1 MKKFFMAS
9 LLGSDISLCTTA
21 MAADTDLKALEDAAR
36 KEGTVNSVGMPDAW
50 ANWKGTWEDLASKY
64 GLKHSD
70 TDMSSAQ
77 ELAKF
82 AAEKDNASADIGDVG
97 AAFGPIAVTQG
108 VSQPYK
114 PSTWDQVP
122 EWAKDK
128 DGHWALAYT
137 GTIAFIIN
145 KDLVKEEERPKTWH
159 DLEKG
164 KYKVAIGDVGTAAQ
178 AANGV
183 LAAAIAYKGDEANI
197 APGLQLFTKLAQQ
210 KRLSLANP
218 TIQTLEKGEVEVG
231 VVWDFNGLS
240 YRDQIDPKRFEVLI
254 PSDGSVTSGY
264 TTIINKYAKHPNAAK
279 LAREYI
285 FSDAGQ
291 TNLAIGHARPIRAE
305 HLKLPADVQ
314 AKLLPNDQYGAAQP
328 IKDAAVWEATSKKL
342 PQMWN
347 EQVIIEMEYGA
358 SCLAPP
364 PALSRGKPAPT
375 ESPQP

>member
-1 MKKFFMAS
+1 MKKLFMAS
-9 LLGSDISLCTTA
+9 LLGSAIAFCTSA
-21 MAADTDLKALEDAAR
+21 MAEDLKALEDAAR

-64 GLKHSD
+64 GLKHID

-77 ELAKF
+77 EIAKF
-82 AAEKDNASADIGDVG
+82 EAEKDNASADIGDVG
-97 AAFGPIAVTQG
+97 AAFGPIAVTKG

-183 LAAAIAYKGDEANI
+183 LAAAIAYKGDESNV
-197 APGLQLFTKLAQQ
+197 APGLQLFTKLAKD

-240 YRDQIDPKRFEVLI
+240 YREQIDPKRFEVLI
-254 PSDGSVTSGY
+254 PSDGSVISGY
-264 TTIINKYAKHPNAAK
+264 TTVINKYAKHPNAAK
-279 LAREYI
+279 LTREYI

-291 TNLAIGHARPIRAE
+291 INLAKGHARPIRAE

-314 AKLLPNDQYGAAQP
+314 AKLLPNEQYGAAQP
-328 IKDAAVWEATSKKL
+328 IKNAEAWEATSKKL
-342 PQMWN
+342 PQMWQ
-347 EQVIIEMEYGA
+347 EQVIIEME
-358 SCLAPP
+358 
-364 PALSRGKPAPT
+364 
-375 ESPQP
+375 

>member
-1 MKKFFMAS
+1 MKKLFMAS
-9 LLGSDISLCTTA
+9 LLGSAITLCTSA
-21 MAADTDLKALEDAAR
+21 MAAGPDLKALEDAAR
-36 KEGTVNSVGMPDAW
+36 KEGNVNSVGMPDAW

-77 ELAKF
+77 EIAKF
-82 AAEKDNASADIGDVG
+82 EAEKDNASADIGDVG
-97 AAFGPIAVTQG
+97 AAFGPIAVSKG

-145 KDLVKEEERPKTWH
+145 KDLVKEDERPKTWH

-183 LAAAIAYKGDEANI
+183 LAAAIAYKGDETNL

-240 YRDQIDPKRFEVLI
+240 YREQIDPKRFEVLI
-254 PSDGSVTSGY
+254 PSDGSVISGY
-264 TTIINKYAKHPNAAK
+264 TTVINKYAKHPNAAK
-279 LAREYI
+279 LTREYI

-291 TNLAIGHARPIRAE
+291 INLAKGHARPIRAE
-305 HLKLPADVQ
+305 HLKLPDDVQ
-314 AKLLPNDQYGAAQP
+314 AKLLPNEQYQAAQP
-328 IKDAAVWEATSKKL
+328 IKNAEAWETTSKKL
-342 PQMWN
+342 PQMWQ
-347 EQVIIEMEYGA
+347 EQVIIEME
-358 SCLAPP
+358 
-364 PALSRGKPAPT
+364 
-375 ESPQP
+375 

>member
-1 MKKFFMAS
+1 MKKLFMAS
-9 LLGSDISLCTTA
+9 LLGSAITLCTSA
-21 MAADTDLKALEDAAR
+21 MAAGTDLKALEDAAR

-50 ANWKGTWEDLASKY
+50 ANWKGTWDDLASKY

-77 ELAKF
+77 EIAKF
-82 AAEKDNASADIGDVG
+82 EAEKDNASADIGDVG
-97 AAFGPIAVTQG
+97 AAFGPIAVTKG

-183 LAAAIAYKGDEANI
+183 LAAAIAYKGDESNV

-254 PSDGSVTSGY
+254 PSDGSITSGY

-291 TNLAIGHARPIRAE
+291 INLAKGHARPIRAE

-314 AKLLPNDQYGAAQP
+314 AKLLPNEQYGAAQP
-328 IKDAAVWEATSKKL
+328 IKNAEVWEATSKKL
-342 PQMWN
+342 PEMWQ
-347 EQVIIEMEYGA
+347 EQVIIEME
-358 SCLAPP
+358 
-364 PALSRGKPAPT
+364 
-375 ESPQP
+375 

>member
-1 MKKFFMAS
+1 MKKLFMAS
-9 LLGSDISLCTTA
+9 LLGSAIAFCTSA
-21 MAADTDLKALEDAAR
+21 MAADDLKALEDAAR

-50 ANWKGTWEDLASKY
+50 ANWKDTWQDLASKY

-77 ELAKF
+77 EIAKF
-82 AAEKDNASADIGDVG
+82 EAEKDNASADIGDVG
-97 AAFGPIAVTQG
+97 AAFGPIAIAKG

-145 KDLVKEEERPKTWH
+145 KDLVKESERPKTWH
-159 DLEKG
+159 DLERG

-183 LAAAIAYKGDEANI
+183 LAAAIAYKGDESNV

-254 PSDGSVTSGY
+254 PSDGSITSGY

-279 LAREYI
+279 LTREYI

-291 TNLAIGHARPIRAE
+291 INLAKGHARPIRAE
-305 HLKLPADVQ
+305 HLQLPEDVQ
-314 AKLLPNDQYGAAQP
+314 AKLLPNEQYAPAQP
-328 IKDAAVWEATSKKL
+328 IKNAEVWEATSKKL
-342 PQMWN
+342 PQLWQ
-347 EQVIIEMEYGA
+347 EQVIIEME
-358 SCLAPP
+358 
-364 PALSRGKPAPT
+364 
-375 ESPQP
+375 

>member
-1 MKKFFMAS
+1 MKKLFMAS
-9 LLGSDISLCTTA
+9 LLGSAITLC
-21 MAADTDLKALEDAAR
+21 
-36 KEGTVNSVGMPDAW
+36 MPDAW

-77 ELAKF
+77 EIAKF
-82 AAEKDNASADIGDVG
+82 EAEKDNASADIGDVG
-97 AAFGPIAVTQG
+97 AAFGPIAVTKG

-145 KDLVKEEERPKTWH
+145 KDLVKEGERPTSWH

-183 LAAAIAYKGDEANI
+183 LAAAIAYKGDETNV

-218 TIQTLEKGEVEVG
+218 TIQTIEKGEVEVG

-240 YRDQIDPKRFEVLI
+240 YREQIDPKRFEVLI
-254 PSDGSVTSGY
+254 PSDGTVISGY

-279 LAREYI
+279 LTREYI

-291 TNLAIGHARPIRAE
+291 INLAKGHARPIRAE
-305 HLKLPADVQ
+305 HLTLPADVQ
-314 AKLLPNDQYGAAQP
+314 AKLLPNEQYKAAQP
-328 IKDAAVWEATSKKL
+328 IKNAEAWEATSKKL
-342 PQMWN
+342 PQMWQ
-347 EQVIIEMEYGA
+347 EQVIIEME
-358 SCLAPP
+358 
-364 PALSRGKPAPT
+364 
-375 ESPQP
+375 

>member
-1 MKKFFMAS
+1 MKKLFMAS
-9 LLGSDISLCTTA
+9 LLGSAIAFCTSA
-21 MAADTDLKALEDAAR
+21 MAADDLKALEDAAR

-50 ANWKGTWEDLASKY
+50 ANWKDTWQDLASKY

-77 ELAKF
+77 EIAKF
-82 AAEKDNASADIGDVG
+82 EAEKDNASADIGDVG
-97 AAFGPIAVTQG
+97 AAFGPIAIAKG

-145 KDLVKEEERPKTWH
+145 KDLVKESERPKTWH
-159 DLEKG
+159 DLERG

-183 LAAAIAYKGDEANI
+183 LAAAIAYKGDESNV

-254 PSDGSVTSGY
+254 PSDGSITSGY

-279 LAREYI
+279 LTREYI

-291 TNLAIGHARPIRAE
+291 INLAKGHARPIRAE
-305 HLKLPADVQ
+305 HLKLPEDVQ
-314 AKLLPNDQYGAAQP
+314 AKLLPNEQYAPAQP
-328 IKDAAVWEATSKKL
+328 IKNAEVWEATSKKL
-342 PQMWN
+342 PQLWQ
-347 EQVIIEMEYGA
+347 EQVIIEME
-358 SCLAPP
+358 
-364 PALSRGKPAPT
+364 
-375 ESPQP
+375 

>member
-1 MKKFFMAS
+1 MKKLFMAS
-9 LLGSDISLCTTA
+9 LLGSAIAFCTSA
-21 MAADTDLKALEDAAR
+21 MAADDLKALEDAAR

-50 ANWKGTWEDLASKY
+50 ANWKDTWQDLASKY

-77 ELAKF
+77 EIAKF
-82 AAEKDNASADIGDVG
+82 EAEKDNASADIGDVG
-97 AAFGPIAVTQG
+97 AAFGPIAIAKG

-145 KDLVKEEERPKTWH
+145 KDLVKESERPKTWH
-159 DLEKG
+159 DLERG

-183 LAAAIAYKGDEANI
+183 LAAAIAYKGDESNV

-254 PSDGSVTSGY
+254 PSDGSITSGY
-264 TTIINKYAKHPNAAK
+264 TTLINKYAKHPNAAK
-279 LAREYI
+279 LTREYI

-291 TNLAIGHARPIRAE
+291 INLAKGHARPIRAE
-305 HLKLPADVQ
+305 HLKLPEDVQ
-314 AKLLPNDQYGAAQP
+314 AKLLPNEQYAPAQP
-328 IKDAAVWEATSKKL
+328 IKNAQAWEATSKKL
-342 PQMWN
+342 PQMWQ
-347 EQVIIEMEYGA
+347 EQVIIEME
-358 SCLAPP
+358 
-364 PALSRGKPAPT
+364 
-375 ESPQP
+375 

>member
-1 MKKFFMAS
+1 MKKLFMAS
-9 LLGSDISLCTTA
+9 LLGSAIAFCTSA
-21 MAADTDLKALEDAAR
+21 MAADDLKALEDAAR
-36 KEGTVNSVGMPDAW
+36 KEGMVNSVGMPDAW
-50 ANWKGTWEDLASKY
+50 ANWKDTWQDLASKY

-77 ELAKF
+77 EIAKF
-82 AAEKDNASADIGDVG
+82 EAEKDNASADIGDVG
-97 AAFGPIAVTQG
+97 AAFGPIAIAKG
-108 VSQPYK
+108 VSQTYK

-145 KDLVKEEERPKTWH
+145 MDLVKESERPKTWH
-159 DLEKG
+159 DLERG
-164 KYKVAIGDVGTAAQ
+164 TYKVAIGDVGTAAQ

-183 LAAAIAYKGDEANI
+183 LAAAIAYKGDESNV

-254 PSDGSVTSGY
+254 PSDGSITSGY

-279 LAREYI
+279 LTREYI

-291 TNLAIGHARPIRAE
+291 INLAKGHARPIRAE
-305 HLKLPADVQ
+305 HLKLPEDVQ
-314 AKLLPNDQYGAAQP
+314 AKLLPNEQYAPAQP
-328 IKDAAVWEATSKKL
+328 IKNAEVWEATSKKL
-342 PQMWN
+342 PQMWQ
-347 EQVIIEMEYGA
+347 EQVIIEME
-358 SCLAPP
+358 
-364 PALSRGKPAPT
+364 
-375 ESPQP
+375 

>member
-1 MKKFFMAS
+1 MKKLFMAS
-9 LLGSDISLCTTA
+9 LLGSAITLCTTA

-36 KEGTVNSVGMPDAW
+36 KEGNVNSVGMPDAW

-82 AAEKDNASADIGDVG
+82 EAEKDNASADIGDVG
-97 AAFGPIAVTQG
+97 AAFGPIAVTKG

-183 LAAAIAYKGDEANI
+183 LAAAIAYKGDETNV

-240 YRDQIDPKRFEVLI
+240 YREQIDPKRFEVLI
-254 PSDGSVTSGY
+254 PSDGSVISGY
-264 TTIINKYAKHPNAAK
+264 TTVINKYAKHPNAAK
-279 LAREYI
+279 LTREYI

-291 TNLAIGHARPIRAE
+291 INLAKGHARPIRAE

-314 AKLLPNDQYGAAQP
+314 AKLLPNEQYGAAQP
-328 IKDAAVWEATSKKL
+328 IKNAEAWEATSKKL
-342 PQMWN
+342 PQMWQ
-347 EQVIIEMEYGA
+347 EQVIIEME
-358 SCLAPP
+358 
-364 PALSRGKPAPT
+364 
-375 ESPQP
+375 

>member
-1 MKKFFMAS
+1 MKKLFMAS
-9 LLGSDISLCTTA
+9 LLGSAIAFCTSA
-21 MAADTDLKALEDAAR
+21 MAADDLKALEDAAR
-36 KEGTVNSVGMPDAW
+36 KEGMVNSVGMPDAW
-50 ANWKGTWEDLASKY
+50 ANWKDTWQDLASKY

-77 ELAKF
+77 EIAKF
-82 AAEKDNASADIGDVG
+82 EAEKDNASADIGDVG
-97 AAFGPIAVTQG
+97 AAFGPIAIAKG

-145 KDLVKEEERPKTWH
+145 KDLVKESERPKTWH
-159 DLEKG
+159 DLERG
-164 KYKVAIGDVGTAAQ
+164 TYKVAIGDVGTAAQ

-183 LAAAIAYKGDEANI
+183 LAAAIAYKGDESNV

-254 PSDGSVTSGY
+254 PSDGSITSGY

-279 LAREYI
+279 LTREYI

-291 TNLAIGHARPIRAE
+291 INLAKGHARPIRAE
-305 HLKLPADVQ
+305 HLTLPADVQ
-314 AKLLPNDQYGAAQP
+314 AKLLPNEQYKAAQP
-328 IKDAAVWEATSKKL
+328 IKNAEAWEATSKKL
-342 PQMWN
+342 PQMWQ
-347 EQVIIEMEYGA
+347 EQVIIEME
-358 SCLAPP
+358 
-364 PALSRGKPAPT
+364 
-375 ESPQP
+375 

>member
-1 MKKFFMAS
+1 MKKLFMAS
-9 LLGSDISLCTTA
+9 LLGSAIAFCTSA
-21 MAADTDLKALEDAAR
+21 MAEDLKALEDAAR

-77 ELAKF
+77 EIAKF
-82 AAEKDNASADIGDVG
+82 EAEKDNASADIGDVG
-97 AAFGPIAVTQG
+97 AAFGPIALTKG

-122 EWAKDK
+122 DWAKDK

-145 KDLVKEEERPKTWH
+145 KDLVKEEQRPKTWH

-183 LAAAIAYKGDEANI
+183 LAAAIAYKGDESNV
-197 APGLQLFTKLAQQ
+197 APGLELFTKLAQQ

-240 YRDQIDPKRFEVLI
+240 YREQIDPKRFEVLI
-254 PSDGSVTSGY
+254 PSDGSITSGY

-279 LAREYI
+279 LTREYI

-291 TNLAIGHARPIRAE
+291 TNLAKGHARPIRAE

-314 AKLLPNDQYGAAQP
+314 AKLLPNEQYGAAQP
-328 IKDAAVWEATSKKL
+328 IKNADAWEATSKKL
-342 PQMWN
+342 PQMWQ
-347 EQVIIEMEYGA
+347 EQVIIEME
-358 SCLAPP
+358 
-364 PALSRGKPAPT
+364 
-375 ESPQP
+375 

>member
-9 LLGSDISLCTTA
+9 LLGSAIALCTTA
-21 MAADTDLKALEDAAR
+21 MAADTDLNSLEEAAR

-50 ANWKGTWEDLASKY
+50 ANWKGTWDDLASKY

-77 ELAKF
+77 EIAKF
-82 AAEKDNASADIGDVG
+82 DAEKDNASADIGDVG
-97 AAFGPIAVTQG
+97 AAFGPIAAAKGVT
-108 VSQPYK
+108 QPYK

-145 KDLVKEEERPKTWH
+145 KDLVKEEERPKTWK

-183 LAAAIAYKGDEANI
+183 LAAAIAFKGNESNI
-197 APGLQLFTKLAQQ
+197 EPGLQLFIKLAQQ
-210 KRLSLANP
+210 GRLSLANP

-240 YRDQIDPKRFEVLI
+240 YREQIDPKRFEVLI
-254 PSDGSVTSGY
+254 PQDGSVISGY

-291 TNLAIGHARPIRAE
+291 INLAKGNARPIRAE
-305 HLKLPADVQ
+305 HLKLPEDVQ
-314 AKLLPNDQYGAAQP
+314 AKLLPNEQYKAAKP
-328 IKDAAVWEATSKKL
+328 IENAEAWEKTSKGL
-342 PQMWN
+342 PQKWQ
-347 EQVIIEMEYGA
+347 EQVIIEM
-358 SCLAPP
+358 
-364 PALSRGKPAPT
+364 K
-375 ESPQP
+375 

>member
-1 MKKFFMAS
+1 MKKLFMAS
-9 LLGSDISLCTTA
+9 LLGSAIAFCTSA
-21 MAADTDLKALEDAAR
+21 MAADDLKALEDAAR

-50 ANWKGTWEDLASKY
+50 ANWKDTWQDLASKY

-77 ELAKF
+77 EIAKF
-82 AAEKDNASADIGDVG
+82 EAEKDNASADIGDVG
-97 AAFGPIAVTQG
+97 AAFGPIAIAKG

-122 EWAKDK
+122 GWAKDK

-145 KDLVKEEERPKTWH
+145 KDLVKESERPKTWH
-159 DLEKG
+159 DLERG
-164 KYKVAIGDVGTAAQ
+164 TYKVAIGDVGTAAQ

-183 LAAAIAYKGDEANI
+183 LAAAIAYKGDESNV

-240 YRDQIDPKRFEVLI
+240 YRDQIDPERFEVLI
-254 PSDGSVTSGY
+254 PSDGSITSGY

-279 LAREYI
+279 LTREYI

-291 TNLAIGHARPIRAE
+291 INLAKGHARPIRAE
-305 HLKLPADVQ
+305 HLKLPEDVQ
-314 AKLLPNDQYGAAQP
+314 AKLLPNEQYAPAQP
-328 IKDAAVWEATSKKL
+328 IKNAEVWEATSKKL
-342 PQMWN
+342 PQMWQ
-347 EQVIIEMEYGA
+347 EQVIIEME
-358 SCLAPP
+358 
-364 PALSRGKPAPT
+364 
-375 ESPQP
+375 

>member
-1 MKKFFMAS
+1 MKKLFMAS
-9 LLGSDISLCTTA
+9 LLGSAIAFCTSA
-21 MAADTDLKALEDAAR
+21 MAADDLKALEDAAR
-36 KEGTVNSVGMPDAW
+36 KEGMVNSVGMPDAW
-50 ANWKGTWEDLASKY
+50 ANWKDTWQDLASKY

-77 ELAKF
+77 EIAKF
-82 AAEKDNASADIGDVG
+82 EAEKDNASADIGDVG
-97 AAFGPIAVTQG
+97 AAFGPIAIAKG

-145 KDLVKEEERPKTWH
+145 KDLVKESERPKTWH
-159 DLEKG
+159 DLDRG
-164 KYKVAIGDVGTAAQ
+164 TYKVAIGDVGTAAQ

-183 LAAAIAYKGDEANI
+183 LAAAIAYKGDESNV

-254 PSDGSVTSGY
+254 PSDGSITSGY

-279 LAREYI
+279 LTREYI

-291 TNLAIGHARPIRAE
+291 INLAKGHARPIRAE
-305 HLKLPADVQ
+305 HLKLPEDVQ
-314 AKLLPNDQYGAAQP
+314 AKLLPNEQYAPAQP
-328 IKDAAVWEATSKKL
+328 IKNAEVWEATSKKL
-342 PQMWN
+342 PQMWQ
-347 EQVIIEMEYGA
+347 EQVIIEME
-358 SCLAPP
+358 
-364 PALSRGKPAPT
+364 
-375 ESPQP
+375 